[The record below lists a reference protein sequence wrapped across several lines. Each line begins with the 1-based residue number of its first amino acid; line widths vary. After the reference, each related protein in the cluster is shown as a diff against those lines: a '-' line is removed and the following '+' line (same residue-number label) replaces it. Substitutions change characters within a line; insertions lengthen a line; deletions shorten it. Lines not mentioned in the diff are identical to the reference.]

1 MLNLVTFDIFVLF
14 KKIDDGT
21 TGELLAWTV
30 MVNWIVQFTL
40 IVHKSDFLCTCP
52 ES

>member
-21 TGELLAWTV
+21 TGELLA
-30 MVNWIVQFTL
+30 
-40 IVHKSDFLCTCP
+40 
-52 ES
+52 